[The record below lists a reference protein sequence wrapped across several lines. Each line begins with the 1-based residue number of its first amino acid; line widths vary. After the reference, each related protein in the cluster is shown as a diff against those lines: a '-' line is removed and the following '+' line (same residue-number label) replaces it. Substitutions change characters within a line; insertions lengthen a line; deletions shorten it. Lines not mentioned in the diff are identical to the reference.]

1 MATKRTQFEASSVT
15 KRSRKALTLHDK
27 MEIIRRYDRGQ
38 KTADIVRAMD
48 ISETT
53 LRTILALKDKITA
66 RVKRTE
72 DWIKTQNQ
80 RINFPLSMSSIQTK
94 AREIYYASL
103 KSVKLWCKIPNYVTA
118 TMPKLPRGRR
128 LKKLTDKEQA
138 KNLLLTEKCCVK
150 KVPLPGHNRW
160 RLKEC
165 KHSDSP
171 ELRISPEW
179 TCLKCLWEEMDK
191 IKKAGNTG

>member
-1 MATKRTQFEASSVT
+1 M
-15 KRSRKALTLHDK
+15 
-27 MEIIRRYDRGQ
+27 
-38 KTADIVRAMD
+38 
-48 ISETT
+48 
-53 LRTILALKDKITA
+53 
-66 RVKRTE
+66 
-72 DWIKTQNQ
+72 TQNQ
-80 RINFPLSMSSIQTK
+80 RTIVSMIQTK

-103 KSVKLWCKIPNYVTA
+103 NCVKLWCKIPNYVTA
-118 TMPKLPRGRR
+118 TMPKLPRGRH

-179 TCLKCLWEEMDK
+179 TCIPCISEERDK
-191 IKKAGNTG
+191 IKKAGDTQ